1 MSLIKGINHICMKTN
16 SDEEYEKTYNFYHN
30 ILGFNIARKWD
41 NGIMFDSGDGMIEI
55 FQNGTCQ
62 MELGVIRHFALATD
76 NLVECE
82 KKVREAGYEIFMG
95 PKDVEFNSNPV
106 FKARVF
112 FCFGPL
118 GEQVEFI
125 QEG

>member
-16 SDEEYEKTYNFYHN
+16 NDEEYDKMVDFYHN
-30 ILGFNIARKWD
+30 ILGLSVARKWD
-41 NGIMFDSGDGMIEI
+41 NGIMFDTGDGMIEI
-55 FQNGTCQ
+55 FTNGNGP

-76 NLVECE
+76 RLEECE
-82 KKVREAGYEIFMG
+82 KRVREAGYVIFMG
-95 PKDVEFNSNPV
+95 PKDVEFNSDPV

-118 GEQVEFI
+118 GEQVEFF
-125 QEG
+125 QEK